1 MPVYSFDTK
10 FQKVQR
16 EGMNYFSF
24 KLLGGEPIKYSTMFQ
39 YNHAYNKY
47 NYPTVMVYNEQI
59 KEDKKEEIATF
70 LKDWIDQCKSCFV
83 KQPLLEECIQNSFH
97 EDHIMCVNPE
107 EYNTESLYKCN
118 WELRTV
124 CIGTN
129 KKLFLKWDLVSCE
142 TRPPIIEFQDST
154 PPEMQEPEKIFTL
167 SNPALYQNQG
177 PEELTDIPLSD
188 ISPFRLDANFEKQ
201 REKYRKR
208 IRDARIKA
216 KLARYRAERLCA
228 IYEEKFGYWPSE
240 DEDEAQ
246 TEVDSD
252 NSY

>member
-1 MPVYSFDTK
+1 MTYTFDKK
-10 FQKVQR
+10 FKKVQR
-16 EGMNYFSF
+16 EGINYFSF
-24 KLLGGEPIKYSTMFQ
+24 QCVDGIPIKYNTQFQ
-39 YNHAYNKY
+39 FNQEGNKY
-47 NYPTVMVYNEQI
+47 NYPTVVIYNEQI
-59 KEDKKEEIATF
+59 KEEKRYEITTF
-70 LKDWIDQCKSCFV
+70 LKDWIEQCKSCFV
-83 KQPLLEECIQNSFH
+83 KQPLLEECLQNSFH
-97 EDHIMCVNPE
+97 EDNMIYVKPE
-107 EYNTESLYKCN
+107 EYATETLCNCN
-118 WELRTV
+118 WELREIS
-124 CIGTN
+124 IGTN
-129 KKLFLKWDLVSCE
+129 KKVFLRWDLVSCE
-142 TRPPIIEFQDST
+142 TRPTIIEFQDST
-154 PPEMQEPEKIFTL
+154 SPEMQEPEKVFTL
-167 SNPALYQNQG
+167 PNPALYQNQG